1 MSTFKDILERTTIQH
16 LSHLIRDYKQTTF
29 TYETF
34 DKREELAD
42 DSLYNKLKEILSDEQ
57 IYELEP
63 VLNKYTSELS
73 EIYFNIG
80 MKTGARLLQQ
90 LLDNGNKDY

>member
-1 MSTFKDILERTTIQH
+1 MSIDILERTTIQH

-42 DSLYNKLKEILSDEQ
+42 DSLYSKLK
-57 IYELEP
+57 
-63 VLNKYTSELS
+63 KY
-73 EIYFNIG
+73 
-80 MKTGARLLQQ
+80 
-90 LLDNGNKDY
+90 